1 MKAEIIAI
9 GSELL
14 LGVTV
19 DTNSAYLA
27 RLLAAMGLELSSHC
41 TVGDNLERIV
51 AAIDDALNRAD
62 IVLCT
67 GGLGPTLDD
76 LTRDAVA
83 RALGRPLEFRQELLD
98 QVAARFA
105 ALRRPMSESN
115 RVQAYVPQG
124 ARALENPRGTA
135 PAFLIEDERG
145 TVIAL
150 PGVPHEMRGLFENT
164 VVPYLRDE
172 RGICG
177 VTLVRTLH
185 VSGLG
190 ESVLGERIADLMS
203 NDMPAVGTSAKQGR
217 IEIRISA
224 RAECT
229 EAAEA
234 LVAPVEAAIRARLGT
249 YLVGSETPIQQ
260 VARLLNERGLS
271 LAIWEGQPKAPLY
284 QMVQQDEA
292 MRAQVRG
299 VLIGTLSE
307 AQHAA
312 LYNQPS
318 LNVDSPTDQSSL
330 DMTRAAARALRTL
343 WQCDLGIGVQVTTDT
358 AGDSFVEIHI
368 VLATADDTH
377 AVTRQYDL
385 GFSEAWEYVGNLAI
399 EVLRQYLISGPGNE
413 QTTNTHR

>member
-27 RLLAAMGLELSSHC
+27 RSLAAMGLELSSHC
-41 TVGDNLERIV
+41 TVGDDLDRIV
-51 AAIDDALNRAD
+51 AAIDDALNRVD
-62 IVLCT
+62 IVICT

-105 ALRRPMSESN
+105 AMRRPMSESN

-135 PAFLIEDERG
+135 PAFLVEDTRG

-150 PGVPHEMRGLFENT
+150 PGVPHEMRGLFEQT
-164 VVPYLRDE
+164 VVPYLQLE
-172 RGICG
+172 RGISG

-185 VSGLG
+185 VSGIG
-190 ESVLGERIADLMS
+190 ESVLGERIADLMAK
-203 NDMPAVGTSAKQGR
+203 DIPAVGTSAKQGR
-217 IEIRISA
+217 IEVRISA
-224 RAECT
+224 RAEGT

-234 LVAPVEAAIRARLGT
+234 LVAPVEAALRERLGT
-249 YLVGSETPIQQ
+249 YLVGDETPMQQ

-271 LAIWEGQPKAPLY
+271 LAMWEGQPETPLY
-284 QMVQQDEA
+284 QMVQQNEA

-299 VLIGTLSE
+299 VLVGALSE
-307 AQHAA
+307 TQHTA
-312 LYNQPS
+312 LWNQ
-318 LNVDSPTDQSSL
+318 LGEDASPKEQSAL
-330 DMTRAAARALRTL
+330 EQTRAVAQALRTL
-343 WQCDLGIGVQVTTDT
+343 WQCDLGIGVQVTTGN
-358 AGDSFVEIHI
+358 AGDAFGEVHI
-368 VLATADDTH
+368 VLATANDMRE
-377 AVTRQYDL
+377 VTRQYDL
-385 GFSEAWEYVGNLAI
+385 GFSEAWEFVGNLAI
-399 EVLRQYLISGPGNE
+399 EVLRHYLI
-413 QTTNTHR
+413 R